1 MNINLYNP
9 IYTDIYSALLISFL
23 LGIIHGITPDE
34 HTWPITFSYAV
45 GTTGRRGGAKAGL
58 IFSLGFTVQRAILSE
73 VAFFALAPVFFLPFY
88 DGIIYVVVGSVM
100 ALSGLYIMR
109 KLRYPHFHLI
119 EESLSHLFGIHKKGS
134 HDQELEMQHKINPI
148 DSEHHDLRPVP
159 LKLAFVHGLIAGF
172 GFGAFALILFTV
184 ISPSMPNAYVAW
196 LPGMLFGL
204 GTMAMQVLFGA
215 AFGTWITKVKKLS
228 RDGLNYVSRGISS
241 WVLAYGGLV
250 FVAGGIL
257 SIVYPQILNYSITTP
272 ILVHNLHHL
281 GIGFILVIL
290 SVVFIGIAGYE
301 NAVRKAVKLGY
312 TVSQG

>member
-9 IYTDIYSALLISFL
+9 VYTDVYTALLISFL

-45 GTTGRRGGAKAGL
+45 GTTGKRGGAKAGL
-58 IFSLGFTVQRAILSE
+58 IFSLGFTVQRSLLSE

-88 DGIIYVVVGSVM
+88 EGIIYIIVGSVM

-109 KLRYPHFHLI
+109 KLKYPHFHLI
-119 EESLSHLFGIHKKGS
+119 EEFLSHLFGIHKRGS

-148 DSEHHDLRPVP
+148 DSEHHDFRPVP

-196 LPGMLFGL
+196 LPGLLFGL

-215 AFGTWITKVKKLS
+215 AFGTWITKVKRLS
-228 RDGLNYVSRGISS
+228 KNGLNYVSRGISS

-257 SIVYPQILNYSITTP
+257 SVTYPRILDYSITTP

-290 SVVFIGIAGYE
+290 SVVIIGIAGYE
-301 NAVRKAVKLGY
+301 NAVKKAVKLGY
-312 TVSQG
+312 TNN

>member
-9 IYTDIYSALLISFL
+9 VYTDVYTALLISFL

-45 GTTGRRGGAKAGL
+45 GTTGKRGGAKAGL
-58 IFSLGFTVQRAILSE
+58 IFSLGFTVQRSLLSE

-88 DGIIYVVVGSVM
+88 EGIIYIIVGSVM

-109 KLRYPHFHLI
+109 KLKYPHFHLI
-119 EESLSHLFGIHKKGS
+119 EEFLSHLFGIHKRGS
-134 HDQELEMQHKINPI
+134 RDQELEMQHKINPI
-148 DSEHHDLRPVP
+148 DSEHHDFRPVP

-196 LPGMLFGL
+196 LPGLLFGL

-228 RDGLNYVSRGISS
+228 KDGLNYVSRGISS

-257 SIVYPQILNYSITTP
+257 SVIYPQILDYSITTP

-290 SVVFIGIAGYE
+290 SVVIIGIAGYE
-301 NAVRKAVKLGY
+301 NAVKKAVKLGY
-312 TVSQG
+312 TNN

>member
-9 IYTDIYSALLISFL
+9 VYTDVYTALLISFL

-45 GTTGRRGGAKAGL
+45 GTTGKRGGAKAGL
-58 IFSLGFTVQRAILSE
+58 IFSLGFTVQRSLLSE

-88 DGIIYVVVGSVM
+88 EGIIYIIVGSVM

-109 KLRYPHFHLI
+109 KLKYPHFHLI
-119 EESLSHLFGIHKKGS
+119 EEFLSHLFGIHKRGS

-148 DSEHHDLRPVP
+148 DSEHHDFRPVP

-196 LPGMLFGL
+196 LPGLLFGL

-215 AFGTWITKVKKLS
+215 AFGTWITKVKRLS
-228 RDGLNYVSRGISS
+228 KDGLNYVSRGISS

-257 SIVYPQILNYSITTP
+257 SVIYPQILDYSITTP

-290 SVVFIGIAGYE
+290 SVVIIGIAGYE
-301 NAVRKAVKLGY
+301 NAVKKAVKLGY
-312 TVSQG
+312 TNN

>member
-9 IYTDIYSALLISFL
+9 VYTDVYTALLISFL

-45 GTTGRRGGAKAGL
+45 GTTGKKGGAKAGL
-58 IFSLGFTVQRAILSE
+58 IFSLGFTVQRSLLSE

-88 DGIIYVVVGSVM
+88 EGIIYIIVGSVM

-109 KLRYPHFHLI
+109 KLKYPHFHLI
-119 EESLSHLFGIHKKGS
+119 EEFLSHLFGIHKRGS

-148 DSEHHDLRPVP
+148 DSEHHDFRPVP

-196 LPGMLFGL
+196 LPGLLFGL

-228 RDGLNYVSRGISS
+228 KDGLNYVSRGISS

-257 SIVYPQILNYSITTP
+257 SVIYPQILDYSITTP

-290 SVVFIGIAGYE
+290 SVVIIGIAGYE
-301 NAVRKAVKLGY
+301 NAVKKAVKLGY
-312 TVSQG
+312 TNN

>member
-9 IYTDIYSALLISFL
+9 VYTDVYTALLISFL

-45 GTTGRRGGAKAGL
+45 GTTGKRGGAKAGL
-58 IFSLGFTVQRAILSE
+58 IFSLGFTVQRSLLSE

-88 DGIIYVVVGSVM
+88 EGIIYIIVGSVM

-109 KLRYPHFHLI
+109 KLKYPHFHLI
-119 EESLSHLFGIHKKGS
+119 EEFLSHLFGIHKRGS

-148 DSEHHDLRPVP
+148 DSEHHDFRPVP

-196 LPGMLFGL
+196 LPGLLFGL

-228 RDGLNYVSRGISS
+228 KDGLNYVSRGISS

-257 SIVYPQILNYSITTP
+257 SVIYPQILDYSITTP

-290 SVVFIGIAGYE
+290 SVVIIGIAGYE
-301 NAVRKAVKLGY
+301 NAVKKAVKLGY
-312 TVSQG
+312 TNN

>member
-9 IYTDIYSALLISFL
+9 VYTDVYTALLISFL

-45 GTTGRRGGAKAGL
+45 GTTGKRGGAKAGL
-58 IFSLGFTVQRAILSE
+58 IFSLGFTVQRSLLSE

-88 DGIIYVVVGSVM
+88 EGIIYIIVGSVM

-109 KLRYPHFHLI
+109 KLKYPHFHLI
-119 EESLSHLFGIHKKGS
+119 EEFLSHLFGIHKRGS
-134 HDQELEMQHKINPI
+134 RDQELEMQHKINPI
-148 DSEHHDLRPVP
+148 DSEHHDFRPVP

-196 LPGMLFGL
+196 LPGLLFGL

-215 AFGTWITKVKKLS
+215 AFGTWITKVKRLS
-228 RDGLNYVSRGISS
+228 KDGLNYVSRGISS

-257 SIVYPQILNYSITTP
+257 SVIYPQILDYSITTP

-290 SVVFIGIAGYE
+290 SVVIIGIAGYE
-301 NAVRKAVKLGY
+301 NAVKKAVKLGY
-312 TVSQG
+312 TNN